1 MSFTIIMLKINMI
14 KAQFTDT
21 DSFMHGIK
29 TEDVYEDFNKNKE
42 TYDFSN
48 YSPKS
53 KRKKK
58 LVVGK
63 VKNETSGVAVKEFVE
78 QKPKRYSFLVD
89 NSSDHKKAKG
99 VNRKLLLLLQ

>member
-14 KAQFTDT
+14 KAHFTDT
-21 DSFMHGIK
+21 DSLMHGIK
-29 TEDVYEDFNKNKE
+29 TGDVYEDLSKNKE

-48 YSPKS
+48 YSSKS

-63 VKNETSGVAVKEFVE
+63 VKNKKAGVAVKEFVDL
-78 QKPKRYSFLVD
+78 KRTRYSYLVD
-89 NSSDHKKAKG
+89 NSSEHKNPKG
-99 VNRKLLLLLQ
+99 VNRKLLLL